1 MQPSASGSGLMSQPP
16 VFWLSPGVAEV
27 LRGVL
32 LEVAELLVSPVA
44 AATALRGLSG
54 LL

>member
-1 MQPSASGSGLMSQPP
+1 MISQPP
-16 VFWLSPGVAEV
+16 VVWLRLGVAEA
-27 LRGVL
+27 LQGVL
-32 LEVAELLVSPVA
+32 LAVAELLVSPVA